1 MMAMDL
7 NKEAGIDT
15 TWLSVA
21 NYKFKIL
28 VMISCLA
35 QNHLAFRGKLKDMCD
50 FLGVGN
56 TTSNTKK
63 INEAINQL
71 EAKGDIIKVKE
82 GYTYTLTLTNKAYNK
97 AKVKRIRNAWV
108 SAIQGYEPE
117 DKHNSVSWETV
128 LKVLVYLMA
137 DKRENVRYDEIGK
150 DLGIEKDTVR
160 KAVKALQ
167 TIQFE
172 DIILKKKL
180 NWLRLH
186 DGSFKEEKYKYQV
199 IGQKI
204 DVVLNFE

>member
-117 DKHNSVSWETV
+117 DKHNSVSWETI

>member
-63 INEAINQL
+63 IKEAIQQL
-71 EAKGDIIKVKE
+71 EEKGDIIKVQE

-167 TIQFE
+167 IIQFE

>member
-1 MMAMDL
+1 MMSMDL

-117 DKHNSVSWETV
+117 DKHNSVSWETI

>member
-1 MMAMDL
+1 MTMDL

-117 DKHNSVSWETV
+117 DKHNSVSGETI

>member
-1 MMAMDL
+1 MMAIDL

-56 TTSNTKK
+56 TASNTEK
-63 INEAINQL
+63 IKEAIKQL

-117 DKHNSVSWETV
+117 DKHNSVSWETI

-167 TIQFE
+167 TIQVE

>member
-117 DKHNSVSWETV
+117 DKDNSVSWETI

>member
-63 INEAINQL
+63 IKEAIQQL
-71 EAKGDIIKVKE
+71 EEKGDIIKVQE

-117 DKHNSVSWETV
+117 DKDNSVSWETI

-137 DKRENVRYDEIGK
+137 DKRDIVR
-150 DLGIEKDTVR
+150 
-160 KAVKALQ
+160 
-167 TIQFE
+167 
-172 DIILKKKL
+172 
-180 NWLRLH
+180 
-186 DGSFKEEKYKYQV
+186 
-199 IGQKI
+199 
-204 DVVLNFE
+204 

>member
-1 MMAMDL
+1 MTIDL

-56 TTSNTKK
+56 TCSNTKK
-63 INEAINQL
+63 INEAIDQL
-71 EAKGDIIKVKE
+71 VAKGDIIKVKE

-108 SAIQGYEPE
+108 SAIQGYKPE
-117 DKHNSVSWETV
+117 DSHNSVSWETI

-137 DKRENVRYDEIGK
+137 DKRENVRYEEIGK

-160 KAVKALQ
+160 KAVKALE

-186 DGSFKEEKYKYQV
+186 DGDFKQEKYKYQV

>member
-1 MMAMDL
+1 MTMDL

-117 DKHNSVSWETV
+117 DKHNSVSWETI

>member
-1 MMAMDL
+1 MTIDL

-117 DKHNSVSWETV
+117 DKHNSVSWETI